1 MELTSWNYAMLAIA
15 PFMRGKPMLRTWVAL
30 SAASFL
36 SWHSTDLTA
45 WIAIDAIAAAIV
57 VSRPANLPQKLIG
70 ALFVCMV
77 LFDLG
82 FYLSPQADS
91 GLFIAVCTAIGW
103 LQWAVLAGWTG
114 NDAWRRFSDWNSVGD
129 RPPDTVERHIR

>member
-1 MELTSWNYAMLAIA
+1 MIALA
-15 PFMRGKPMLRTWVAL
+15 PFMKGSPKTRTWLAMFG
-30 SAASFL
+30 ASVSGYFAP
-36 SWHSTDLTA
+36 DLVW

-57 VSRPANLPQKLIG
+57 VARPAGLPQKLIG

-91 GLFIAVCTAIGW
+91 ALFIAVCTAIGW
-103 LQWAVLAGWTG
+103 FQWAVLAGWTG
-114 NDAWRRFSDWNSVGD
+114 HDAWRRYRDWDRASNS
-129 RPPDTVERHIR
+129 PPAIVQGRIR

>member
-1 MELTSWNYAMLAIA
+1 MELTSWNYAMFAIA
-15 PFMRGKPMLRTWVAL
+15 PLMRGRPMLRTWFAL

-36 SWHSTDLTA
+36 AWHSTGLVA

-57 VSRPANLPQKLIG
+57 VSRPSGLAQKLIG
-70 ALFVCMV
+70 ALFVGMV

-82 FYLSPQADS
+82 FYLSPQANS

-103 LQWAVLAGWTG
+103 FQWAVLTGWIG
-114 NDAWRRFSDWNSVGD
+114 HDLWRRYRNWDSPADSAPVAVQG
-129 RPPDTVERHIR
+129 RIR

>member
-1 MELTSWNYAMLAIA
+1 MELTAWNYAMFAIA
-15 PFMRGKPMLRTWVAL
+15 PLLRGRPMLRTWVAL

-36 SWHSTDLTA
+36 AWHASDLVA

-57 VSRPANLPQKLIG
+57 VSRPSGLAQKLIG

-91 GLFIAVCTAIGW
+91 ALFIAVCTAIGW
-103 LQWAVLAGWTG
+103 FQWVVLAGWTG
-114 NDAWRRFSDWNSVGD
+114 HDAWRRYRDWDRASD
-129 RPPDTVERHIR
+129 RPPVAITGRIR